1 MRQHFATLPADELIY
16 RLVQHPHPAVRTRF
30 TIEMIVGHLPPG
42 AEALEKVIDF
52 CRKALL
58 DLWPDRGVKRPV
70 LDFLGERGLEDE
82 RQATVA
88 ARVLGEMVRLQGRA
102 DFERRWKG
110 WCAFSSPIPRWPRTS
125 VCVRR
130 ISRDCADA
138 LHRPQRHCQRTAA
151 IARCLCHQC
160 AARGHLLARHPGP
173 AAAVP
178 RGAGRPL
185 SRVVSDYKYRP
196 RDRLAFFTWL
206 AEQDRKFLAALA
218 LKSQPAKERLEDLED
233 RLRELDEAHKERLK
247 PFHQARLAYF
257 NHVYQ
262 NQYELQLLL
271 DPVITVHPDEVSFE
285 AFSRDESTYARL
297 AAKYELFEKVR
308 EFECGT
314 TNIDF
319 STRLHGEME
328 RMRSYRSTRFDVD
341 PGGFTMTTGDAVQ
354 KEKKI
359 ALPDSW
365 VSGFHQVHSTMTLAL
380 TRFRM
385 APVDLYNVCR
395 YLRRHKARRSPRAL
409 RYELTPGKRVRVV
422 VEPWEHVIE
431 LTETAVFD
439 GPKALTV
446 RTWGRDRLRV
456 LARLIPVCQRIDVY
470 LAGSGLPS
478 MYVLDLGGLLFTLAL
493 SGWTDNDWTG
503 GLAKFDLLTR
513 RLTASPADLTKTY
526 EALKQVRLAKETTLA
541 SATGLGVEKV
551 RGSLSYLCQVGRA
564 MYDLGGKVYRHR
576 DLFQGPFSAHE
587 RRRRCGRR
595 TCRRHRRRRR
605 RSRFSTRAMY
615 ASSPAGRWRRA
626 TS

>member
-1 MRQHFATLPADELIY
+1 MIVQTRYTGRSAIVSGLRQSHVAFATNVLREATFLRGTLARPLLF
-16 RLVQHPHPAVRTRF
+16 R
-30 TIEMIVGHLPPG
+30 
-42 AEALEKVIDF
+42 EALA
-52 CRKALL
+52 ALYH
-58 DLWPDRGVKRPV
+58 V
-70 LDFLGERGLEDE
+70 
-82 RQATVA
+82 
-88 ARVLGEMVRLQGRA
+88 
-102 DFERRWKG
+102 
-110 WCAFSSPIPRWPRTS
+110 
-125 VCVRR
+125 
-130 ISRDCADA
+130 
-138 LHRPQRHCQRTAA
+138 
-151 IARCLCHQC
+151 
-160 AARGHLLARHPGP
+160 
-173 AAAVP
+173 
-178 RGAGRPL
+178 
-185 SRVVSDYKYRP
+185 VVSDYKYRP
-196 RDRLAFFTWL
+196 RDRLAFFAWL

-233 RLRELDEAHKERLK
+233 RLRELDESRNERLK

-328 RMRSYRSTRFDVD
+328 RMRSYRSTRFDID
-341 PGGFTMTTGDAVQ
+341 PGGFTMTTGSTVQ

-380 TRFRM
+380 TRFSM

-395 YLRRHKARRSPRAL
+395 YLRRRKARSSPRAL

-422 VEPWEHVIE
+422 FEPWEHAIE

-456 LARLIPVCQRIDVY
+456 LARLIPVCQRIDIY

-503 GLAKFDLLTR
+503 GLTKFDLLTR
-513 RLTASPADLTKTY
+513 RLTASPAELTKTY
-526 EALKQVRLAKETTLA
+526 EALKQVRLATETTLA
-541 SATGLGVEKV
+541 ATTGLGVEKV
-551 RGSLSYLCQVGRA
+551 RSSLSYLCQVGRA

-587 RRRRCGRR
+587 AQAAVRSADVPQTPQEKAAKQIFDEGNVRLIARRPVATGYKLSGSAKGGFDPERVRPLLHVDTEGRIIEASC
-595 TCRRHRRRRR
+595 TCAFFKKSQLAKGPCEHILALRLAHI
-605 RSRFSTRAMY
+605 SRLEEEDAAPGEPRA
-615 ASSPAGRWRRA
+615 
-626 TS
+626 